1 MSKMMGFGTLFGS
14 LGVILGGLIMHWV
27 SSDTTSFSDYWTTFA
42 GGMLPVMGV
51 LGGITLGATL
61 SGQLTPWPLE
71 DKIRRVPFALV
82 GAVFSGLGMHVA
94 HVVVAK
100 NWFVEEM
107 EAAKSS
113 LFYLLLHPAEVPDL
127 VRSSGSGLESTIS
140 SEGQLILGI
149 VVGFFI
155 SFYYLRRDLLADDKP
170 ETEKEP
176 ESGFE
181 EGATPET

>member
-1 MSKMMGFGTLFGS
+1 MMGLGTLFGAV
-14 LGVILGGLIMHWV
+14 GVILGGLIMHWV
-27 SSDTTSFSDYWTTFA
+27 SGDTTSFSDYWTTFA

-61 SGQLTPWPLE
+61 SGQLTPWPLA
-71 DKIRRVPFALV
+71 DKLRRLPFALV
-82 GAVFSGLGMHVA
+82 GGLFSGLGMHVA

-100 NWFVEEM
+100 NWFAEEM

-113 LFYLLLHPAEVPDL
+113 LSYLLLHPSEVPDL
-127 VRSSGSGLESTIS
+127 VRSSRSGLESSIS
-140 SEGQLILGI
+140 SEGQLLLGI

-170 ETEKEP
+170 DTEAEP
-176 ESGFE
+176 ESGLE